1 MVNELNAEQ
10 KKVLAFSQS
19 VINEVR
25 KVVIGKDD
33 IIVKV
38 LLSILAGGHI
48 LIEDIPGVGKTT
60 LAIALSKALS
70 LDYKR
75 MQFTPDVLPSDV
87 TGFSVLDK
95 ETHEFRYKEGAAM
108 TNLFLADEINRTSSK
123 TQSALLEV
131 MEEGRVTVDGVAHK
145 VPDPYIVIATQ
156 NPMGSI
162 GTQNLPESQLDRF
175 LVRLTM
181 GYPSFDSEINMLKS
195 KNTNVSTDAVNGVVN
210 KADIIQAKKTVDD
223 IYVSDEVLGYIA
235 SLSNAT
241 RNNNYIKLGLSPR
254 GSIALL
260 KICKATALL
269 KGRDYVIPDDVLYC
283 FEDVV
288 MHRLVF
294 ESKAK
299 LNGLT
304 HAQILQSV
312 ISGVQVPRIN
322 R

>member
-1 MVNELNAEQ
+1 MAYELNNEQ
-10 KKVLAFSQS
+10 KRVLAFSQN

-25 KVVIGKDD
+25 KVIIGKDE

-38 LLSILAGGHI
+38 LLSILSGGHV

-87 TGFSVLDK
+87 TGFSVLD
-95 ETHEFRYKEGAAM
+95 

-131 MEEGRVTVDGVAHK
+131 MEEGKVTVDGVTHK
-145 VPDPYIVIATQ
+145 VPDPYVVIATQ

-181 GYPSFDSEINMLKS
+181 GYPAFDSEINMLKS
-195 KNTNVSTDAVNGVVN
+195 KNTNVSTDMVQGVATKEEIVM
-210 KADIIQAKKTVDD
+210 AKKTVED
-223 IYVSDEVLGYIA
+223 IYVADEVLSYIA
-235 SLSNAT
+235 ALANAT
-241 RNNNYIKLGLSPR
+241 RNNSYIKLGLSPR

-260 KICKATALL
+260 RICKATALL

-283 FEDVV
+283 FDDVV
-288 MHRLVF
+288 RHRLVF

-299 LNGLT
+299 LGGAT
-304 HAQILQSV
+304 QQQILQNV
-312 ISGVQVPRIN
+312 IASVQVPRIN